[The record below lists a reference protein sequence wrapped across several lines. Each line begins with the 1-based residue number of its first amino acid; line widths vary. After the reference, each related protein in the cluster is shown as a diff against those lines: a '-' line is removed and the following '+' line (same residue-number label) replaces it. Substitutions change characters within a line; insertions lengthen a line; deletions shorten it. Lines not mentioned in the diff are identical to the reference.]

1 MAIVNHTVVEHPFT
15 KEVKIFK
22 WVLTSGD
29 TGDVVFIPNL
39 TGDKSFMV
47 IGTFNASDCA
57 LQGSLSPDEATMVQ
71 LKNLH
76 GDNLSFT
83 PDDIESVA
91 PACYAYR
98 PVAGTVT
105 SVTVYLFA
113 R

>member
-39 TGDKSFMV
+39 QGDKSFMV
-47 IGTFNASDCA
+47 VGNFAISDCA

-71 LKNLH
+71 LKNLQ
-76 GDNLSFT
+76 GDPLLFT
-83 PDDIESVA
+83 ADDVESVA

-98 PVAGTVT
+98 PVAGAVT
-105 SVTVYLFA
+105 SVTVYLFC